1 MSQYSVLIGEREYD
15 VEIAESE
22 LRVNG
27 EPVDFD
33 LVSLNGNGLHLLQ
46 RDTQSVELYLSP
58 ERRGRYEVL
67 IGGRR
72 VMAQVDPAYRRR
84 RAARRGPGAGA
95 VTAAMPGMIVEV
107 LVETGDEVEEGEL
120 VVVQEAMKMQMQ
132 LQAPSAGRVVQVA
145 VQVGAEVEK
154 GALLVQIEPAA

>member
-1 MSQYSVLIGEREYD
+1 VLIGEREYD

-46 RDTQSVELYLSP
+46 RDRQSLELYLSP
-58 ERRGRYEVL
+58 QRRGRYEVL

-72 VMAQVDPAYRRR
+72 VMAQVDPAYRKR
-84 RAARRGPGAGA
+84 RAARQAADAGA
-95 VTAAMPGMIVEV
+95 VIAAMPGMIVEV
-107 LVETGDEVEEGEL
+107 LVEVGDEVEEGEV

-132 LQAPSAGRVVQVA
+132 LQAPCAGRVGEVA
-145 VQVGAEVEK
+145 VHAGTEVEK
-154 GALLVQIEPAA
+154 GKLLVQIEPVA

>member
-1 MSQYSVLIGEREYD
+1 MPQYNVLIGEREYD

-27 EPVDFD
+27 ESVDFD

-46 RDTQSVELYLSP
+46 RDTQSVEVYLSP
-58 ERRGRYEVL
+58 QQRGRYEVL

-84 RAARRGPGAGA
+84 RPSQEPAAGA

-107 LVETGDEVEEGEL
+107 PVAVGDEVTEGD
-120 VVVQEAMKMQMQ
+120 VVAVQEAMKMQMQ
-132 LQAPSAGRVVQVA
+132 LRAPCDGRVERVA
-145 VQVGAEVEK
+145 VTSGADVEK
-154 GALLVQIEPAA
+154 GALLVKIVPTA